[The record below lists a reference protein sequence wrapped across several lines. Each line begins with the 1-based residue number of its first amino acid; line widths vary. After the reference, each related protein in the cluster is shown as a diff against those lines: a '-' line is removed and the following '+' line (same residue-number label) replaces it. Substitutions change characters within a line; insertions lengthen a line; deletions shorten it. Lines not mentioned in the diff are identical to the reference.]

1 MDAVLQPVRIFC
13 LAETGINQYLLGMN
27 ITTNKVVKI
36 HYTLTGDDGKVIDSS
51 DGGEPLEYMHGYGNL
66 IPGLERELEGK
77 AKGDKLHA
85 DIAPRD
91 AYGEYD
97 EKLVAE
103 VPRTQFDVST
113 PIEIGQQFQAETA
126 TGTAIVTVTKITDD
140 TVTVDANHELA
151 GKTLHFD
158 VEVVDIRDAF
168 PEELPQEPSG
178 CSGNCTSCGVGCSGC
193 SAE

>member
-1 MDAVLQPVRIFC
+1 MTISK
-13 LAETGINQYLLGMN
+13 
-27 ITTNKVVKI
+27 NKVVKI
-36 HYTLTGDDGKVIDSS
+36 HYTLKGDDNKVIDSS
-51 DGGEPLEYMHGYGNL
+51 NGGEPLEYMHGYGNL

-77 AKGDKLHA
+77 TTGDKIHA

-103 VPRTQFDVST
+103 VPRSQFDVPA
-113 PIEIGQQFQAETA
+113 PIEGGEQLQAETV
-126 TGTAIVTVTKITDD
+126 TGMAVVTVTKVTDD
-140 TVTVDANHELA
+140 KVTVDANHELA

-158 VEVVDIRDAF
+158 VEVTDIRDAF
-168 PEELPQEPSG
+168 PEEIPEEATGG
-178 CSGNCTSCGVGCSGC
+178 CSGNCSSCGVGCSGC